1 MLIKRFEK
9 IHKEKKESLILIS
22 HQEKIIQMADRI
34 MVISDGKLDSI
45 GPTAE
50 IMPQLLGEN
59 IDSCACMKE
68 KGGDICEA

>member
-1 MLIKRFEK
+1 
-9 IHKEKKESLILIS
+9 
-22 HQEKIIQMADRI
+22 MADRI

-50 IMPQLLGEN
+50 IMPQLLGED